1 MPREEEGEA
10 IKETEEEQVEAVVAV
25 SKDTG
30 AVLEAV
36 EANKDIEEGLEQL
49 LAEGWGAEKVVGL
62 LVEWITLNRS

>member
-1 MPREEEGEA
+1 MPREEVGEA

-49 LAEGWGAEKVVGL
+49 LAEGWGAGKVVGL

>member
-1 MPREEEGEA
+1 MPREEVGEA
-10 IKETEEEQVEAVVAV
+10 IKETEEEQMEAVVAV

-49 LAEGWGAEKVVGL
+49 LAEGWGAEKVVGM

>member
-10 IKETEEEQVEAVVAV
+10 IKETEEEQLEEVVEV
-25 SKDTG
+25 SKDTE

-49 LAEGWGAEKVVGL
+49 LAEGWGAGKVVGL

>member
-10 IKETEEEQVEAVVAV
+10 IMETEEEQVEAVVEV

-49 LAEGWGAEKVVGL
+49 LAEGWGAGKVVGL